1 MVSTA
6 ARRASNP
13 HVSVQTRLS
22 APAKIAPKLGD
33 LVVRGSCIGIY
44 LRDVSYP
51 FGSFGSVLLIDW
63 PGEEARVRIWELQ
76 SDTLEVICPQAP

>member
-1 MVSTA
+1 
-6 ARRASNP
+6 
-13 HVSVQTRLS
+13 
-22 APAKIAPKLGD
+22 

-51 FGSFGSVLLIDW
+51 FGSVLLIDW
-63 PGEEARVRIWELQ
+63 PSEEARVRIWELQ